1 MKIDPLGDGISSVEL
16 VGTYRTDKDIVNAA
30 RVSTGKEWDVSEF
43 DEKDYRLL
51 KYLLRHQHGS
61 PFEHTFLQFRIKAP
75 LFVHA
80 QWVKH
85 RIGTSIN
92 TESGRYT
99 EIHEEFYIPTTFR
112 KQSESNKQASTDEVI
127 RNSDFARIIYEQS
140 VRQAFDTYKYL
151 LGMGAAREQAR
162 GVLPQS
168 TYTSFV
174 FTCNV
179 RSLIHFLQLRTAEGA
194 QYEIRQY
201 ANAISRLA
209 EPAFPYTFKAI
220 SELGGFR
227 HI

>member
-30 RVSTGKEWDVSEF
+30 RVSNGKEWDTSDF
-43 DEKDYRLL
+43 NDRDYRLL
-51 KYLLRHQHGS
+51 KYLLRHEHGS

-80 QWVKH
+80 HWVKH
-85 RIGTSIN
+85 RIGTSLN
-92 TESGRYT
+92 TESGRYID
-99 EIHEEFYIPTTFR
+99 IHEEFYIPSVFR
-112 KQSESNKQASTDEVI
+112 KQAESNKQASTDEVVA
-127 RNSDFARIIYEQS
+127 NSDVARVIYDQAVKQS
-140 VRQAFDTYKYL
+140 FDTYKYL
-151 LGMGAAREQAR
+151 LEMGVAREQAR

-179 RSLIHFLQLRTAEGA
+179 RSLLHFLQLRTAEGA

-209 EPAFPYTFKAI
+209 EPAFPYTFKAVG
-220 SELGGFR
+220 ELGGFR